1 MRHLL
6 RLVVFAAGPI
16 LSAQT
21 SAPEASTL
29 AALRDEV
36 HQLRLAIERSTL
48 LNARTQIAIERI
60 QTQESRVNQ
69 AAQKLGEVRQE
80 LARSQAEKDQLAM
93 EKKATEDALTHIAD
107 NDMRRNLELRI
118 RDLSRRLENTAGES
132 DIRARE
138 GEMLSHLQTEQGTL
152 TQVQSEMN
160 QLAGALDRA
169 IQQITG
175 AGQQ

>member
-6 RLVVFAAGPI
+6 RLAVFAAGPI

-60 QTQESRVNQ
+60 QTQESRVTQ

-80 LARSQAEKDQLAM
+80 LARVQAEKNQAAL
-93 EKKATEDALTHIAD
+93 EKKVTEDALPQITNVD
-107 NDMRRNLELRI
+107 ERRNMEVHI
-118 RDLSRRLENTAGES
+118 RDLNRRLENTAGES
-132 DIRARE
+132 DIRVRE
-138 GEMLSHLQTEQGTL
+138 GEMLSRLQTEQGAL

-169 IQQITG
+169 IQQITEPR
-175 AGQQ
+175 Q